1 MAHDG
6 ERPTRPLLLPETYSG
21 EGNLDDWI
29 AHFENVAAINGW
41 DNAAKLQW
49 LSVRMIGRAQ
59 TAFRRFPEAARA
71 DYAAAKAA
79 LIERFEPP
87 AKKDLYATEF
97 QNRKKGSSET
107 WGDFADALKT
117 LVERA
122 FPTLQAEAK
131 ETLALNQYLSQ
142 IHNQQL
148 VVGVKQRHPKNLV
161 EAVSFTIE
169 MESYFLTPAKLAPV
183 IPEESSLVSAV
194 QSQQGAMLQA
204 LEGITQQ
211 LQRLEFS
218 MREEPR
224 SSGQRKFSTQP
235 KNTAKQSRDQPV
247 ICYKCKQEGHY
258 ARGCAYRGTSSGN

>member
-1 MAHDG
+1 
-6 ERPTRPLLLPETYSG
+6 
-21 EGNLDDWI
+21 
-29 AHFENVAAINGW
+29 VAAINGW
-41 DNAAKLQW
+41 DDAAKFQW
-49 LSVRMIGRAQ
+49 LSVRMTGRAQ

-71 DYAAAKAA
+71 NYAAAKAA
-79 LIERFEPP
+79 LVERFEPP

-97 QNRKKGSSET
+97 QSRRKGSSET

-148 VVGVKQRHPKNLV
+148 AVGVKQRRPKNLV

-169 MESYFLTPAKLAPV
+169 MESYFQPPAKLAPV
-183 IPEESSLVSAV
+183 MTDEYPLVNAV
-194 QSQQGAMLQA
+194 QSQQSAMLQA

-211 LQRLEFS
+211 LQRLEVS
-218 MREEPR
+218 IREEPR
-224 SSGQRKFSTQP
+224 YLGQRRLPSQP
-235 KNTAKQSRDQPV
+235 KNKQSRDQPV
-247 ICYKCKQEGHY
+247 ICHKCKQEGHY